1 MAEMAAD
8 GASGPMAKPPAF
20 LSREWWLDW
29 QERHQHPV
37 NYALHLIGIPLTI
50 VGPLSCPLFWW
61 VGDSWLDLGWG
72 MVVFLAGYAL
82 QFLGHAIE
90 GNDAG
95 EVIAVKRRLG
105 LPYVAVAPRHTGGAI
120 ASGADLTS

>member
-1 MAEMAAD
+1 MAGKTAE
-8 GASGPMAKPPAF
+8 GASGPMAMPPAF

-50 VGPLSCPLFWW
+50 LGPLSCPLFWW
-61 VGDSWLDLGWG
+61 VGDSWLDLSWG
-72 MVVFLAGYAL
+72 MVVFLVGYAL

-95 EVIAVKRRLG
+95 EIIAVKRWLG
-105 LPYVAVAPRHTGGAI
+105 LPYVAIAPHQPSSAI
-120 ASGADLTS
+120 ASSTDVTS